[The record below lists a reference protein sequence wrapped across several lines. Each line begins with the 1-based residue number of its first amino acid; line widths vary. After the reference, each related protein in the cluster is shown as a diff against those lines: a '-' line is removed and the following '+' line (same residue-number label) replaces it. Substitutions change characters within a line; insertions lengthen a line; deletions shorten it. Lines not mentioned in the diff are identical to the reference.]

1 MSTSTTQTSHTD
13 YLTAINPTLTNG
25 NFTIGQNG
33 SVNQWETTGKVN
45 ATSSTFTQS
54 ESTTAQTHLAQ
65 AFVISAQD
73 RFLVAS
79 VNGYNKG
86 LGSLTIMRDAQAA
99 QRLPS
104 CKA

>member
-1 MSTSTTQTSHTD
+1 MAQCERERGNIHILDLRSLNLKTGKI
-13 YLTAINPTLTNG
+13 AAPIKPTLPAGIT
-25 NFTIGQNG
+25 FKVTQIA
-33 SVNQWETTGKVN
+33 TT
-45 ATSSTFTQS
+45 TFD
-54 ESTTAQTHLAQ
+54 A
-65 AFVISAQD
+65 D